1 MTISQDA
8 EKIFLKKRIISPTNV
23 KDVIKYLRTHTAVEG
38 CFWRV
43 NCPFKTNQ
51 PQRCKVPALLGPL
64 IQKQRQKHTSC
75 HDGVV
80 RE

>member
-8 EKIFLKKRIISPTNV
+8 EKNFLKKRIISPTNV

-64 IQKQRQKHTSC
+64 IQRQKHTSC